1 MPLPDP
7 LARLYEIEAV
17 ADQRID
23 NDMCALSKLTKI
35 AALAREMIGKITGST
50 DNPIWPKTPR
60 R

>member
-35 AALAREMIGKITGST
+35 TGLAREVIGKMTGST
-50 DNPIWPKTPR
+50 ENPLWPKAPR